1 MWSICIKFHS
11 LAIYVE
17 LEKEFCIL
25 SIKQRLK
32 HLNREELEEFLVE
45 SLSVMAKLSN
55 QATQLRERIDQLE
68 GKM

>member
-1 MWSICIKFHS
+1 MESSNDFH
-11 LAIYVE
+11 LKPLPI
-17 LEKEFCIL
+17 EKEFCIL